1 MTEWFIELKASER
14 DLHFLMSSFGSAD
27 VSIFQEVGST
37 FLRAP
42 RLLSD
47 INSAEAFEFAT
58 GLLETING
66 AAKVLNPSYDG
77 TSLKAIGFRDEQK
90 EIKRHYILHAQAGRY
105 ILHASGMDDPTIS
118 ELVQLTI
125 TIPSVAKALTLY
137 GSLEHN
143 WKNLY
148 MVMEVIEEDLGGE
161 SSVIRSY
168 PELTQRWKLCKWTA
182 NSFSA
187 IGREARHAKNSEAP
201 SNVMQIEEAQEL
213 IRQVLFQW
221 LETKIKSGEAF

>member
-1 MTEWFIELKASER
+1 MTEWFVELQASER
-14 DLHFLMSSFGSAD
+14 DIHFLMSSLGSED

-42 RLLSD
+42 RLLSGMNNAD
-47 INSAEAFEFAT
+47 AYEVAT
-58 GLLETING
+58 EYLETING
-66 AAKVLNPSYDG
+66 AAKVLNASYDG
-77 TSLKAIGFRDEQK
+77 VSLKTIGFRDEQG

-105 ILHASGMDDPTIS
+105 VLHASGNNDPTLPQLV
-118 ELVQLTI
+118 ELTTTFPAVT
-125 TIPSVAKALTLY
+125 KALTLY

-148 MVMEVIEEDLGGE
+148 MVMEVIEDDVGGE
-161 SSVIRSY
+161 SAVISSY
-168 PELTQRWKLCKWTA
+168 PELTQRWKLCKQTA

-187 IGREARHAKNSEAP
+187 IGREARHAKDFEAP

-213 IRQVLFQW
+213 VRQVLFHW
-221 LETKIKSGEAF
+221 LDAKIKNG